1 MLQHRIVLVSLLLST
16 VLTGC
21 KFLPEMPKSS
31 TASQPILTQKAAMAR
46 ATQVSHISYN
56 QEFFLEKD
64 KTDFSGRVDIA
75 FEWKDTGEPL
85 KVDFFQGTVK
95 KTIFNGK
102 EVNLKYD
109 GQQIVLDARLR
120 KDGVQHLIV
129 EFDRDFDPEGSG
141 LYRFVDNEDHQV
153 YIYSDLE
160 PNFANSVFPCFDQP
174 DLKATFQTKVHVP
187 DEWVVVS
194 NTLPEKIEER
204 EDPES
209 HQITEK
215 IWNFPVSAK
224 MSTYVWSLASGPYKI
239 FEDKSA
245 AYPTR
250 VLVRQTLASQVHT
263 EEWFPVIR
271 QGLKFYNE
279 FFGVNYPYK
288 KMDFVIEP
296 DYNHGGMENVAA
308 ITVTE
313 SRIKKGP
320 HTRAERARLGSLILH
335 EMAHMWFGDLVTM
348 KWWNDL
354 WLNES
359 FASIMSSVAMSKTSF
374 PQEGWRDFFQGDK
387 RWAYD
392 TDDRVTT
399 HAIQSQVTDTSQ
411 AGNQFDGITYGKGA
425 SVLKQMMF
433 FIGEDK
439 FRAGLKTYF
448 EKHQG
453 GNAELADF
461 IDALSEASQKPLAHW
476 SERWL
481 KAAGLNTVEMNVTCE
496 GDKIAKAEM
505 IQTAT
510 KDHPLLRDQVLQ
522 LAVLRGH
529 DKLEAQTTIKV
540 LLSGDHVP
548 IKELKGHKCDSIVF
562 PNYHD
567 HGYAKF
573 RFDSHSLS
581 LVKTSIGKISDPFI
595 RQMSWSM
602 LWSLVIDGEMSV
614 KEFAD
619 VWLREF
625 PKETD
630 MQNMIAM
637 SEYAVGEEFDTPSVL
652 MFYPRGRELDT
663 WKKSVDQMLWTEIE
677 KAKPGQERQRILVD
691 AMIAL
696 GSQPETLKKLAA
708 MLDGT
713 LKLPHYELDQD
724 RRWLAIQCLAR
735 GGFDDVNR
743 RIDEELKQD
752 PSSTGELAALSARV
766 AIPSLDVKKSSFDS
780 ITSEEGWN
788 FAQRKTAMKNLFPV
802 GQQELRNELANNFY
816 SQLDQFVGANP
827 KSDFFLKNFMWL
839 APMEPG
845 NSEKAQLFLSQHT
858 GLPDVVRRS
867 LRELVEFAERY
878 DKALAKAGASR
889 VPAQEQE

>member
-1 MLQHRIVLVSLLLST
+1 
-16 VLTGC
+16 
-21 KFLPEMPKSS
+21 MPKASV
-31 TASQPILTQKAAMAR
+31 ASQPILTQKAAMTR
-46 ATQVSHISYN
+46 AGQVSHISYT
-56 QEFFLEKD
+56 QEFFLDKD
-64 KTDFSGRVDIA
+64 KTNFSGRIDIA
-75 FEWKDTGEPL
+75 FEWKNTGEPL
-85 KVDFFQGTVK
+85 KVDFFQGTVN

-120 KDGVQHLIV
+120 KDGVQHLVV
-129 EFDRDFDPEGSG
+129 EFERDFDPEGSG
-141 LYRFVDNEDHQV
+141 LYRFVDNEDHRV

-160 PNFANSVFPCFDQP
+160 PNFAGSVFPCFDQP
-174 DLKATFQTKVHVP
+174 DLKATFQMKVHVP
-187 DEWVVVS
+187 EEWVVVS
-194 NTLPEKIEER
+194 NTLPEKVEER
-204 EDPES
+204 EDAES

-215 IWNFPVSAK
+215 IWNFPISAK

-239 FEDKSA
+239 FEDKSST
-245 AYPTR
+245 YPTR
-250 VLVRQTLASQVHT
+250 VLVRQSLASQVHT
-263 EEWFPVIR
+263 DEWFPVIR

-279 FFGVNYPYK
+279 FFGINYPYK

-313 SRIKKGP
+313 SVIKKGP

-481 KAAGLNTVEMNVTCE
+481 KAAGVNTVDMSVTCE

-505 IQTAT
+505 LQTAT
-510 KDHPLLRDQVLQ
+510 KDHPLLRDQVMQ
-522 LAVLRGH
+522 LAVLRNVH
-529 DKLEAQTTIKV
+529 EKFEVTTTIKV
-540 LLSGDHVP
+540 LLSGDQVP

-573 RFDSHSLS
+573 RFDAHSLNMM
-581 LVKTSIGKISDPFI
+581 KASIGKITDPFI

-602 LWSLVIDGEMSV
+602 LWSQVTDGEMSV

-619 VWLREF
+619 IWLREF

-637 SEYAVGEEFDTPSVL
+637 SEYAVGEEYDTPSIL
-652 MFYPRGRELDT
+652 MFYPRGREFDT
-663 WKKSVDQMLWTEIE
+663 WKKNIDQMLWTEIE
-677 KAKPGQERQRILVD
+677 KAKPGQERQRVLVD
-691 AMIAL
+691 ALIAL
-696 GSQPETLKKLAA
+696 GSQPDTLKKLAA

-713 LKLPHYELDQD
+713 LKLPHYDLDQD
-724 RRWLAIQCLAR
+724 RRWLAIKCLAR
-735 GGFDDVNR
+735 GNFDDVNH
-743 RIDEELKQD
+743 RIDEELKLD
-752 PSSTGELAALSARV
+752 LSSTGELAALSARV
-766 AIPSLDVKKSSFDS
+766 AIPSIDVKKSSFDS
-780 ITSEEGWN
+780 ITAEDGWN
-788 FAQRKTAMKNLFPV
+788 FAQRKAAMKGLFPV
-802 GQQELRNELANNFY
+802 EQQELRNKLAKDFY

-839 APMEPG
+839 APVEPG
-845 NSEKAQLFLSQHT
+845 SSEKAQMFLSQHT

-867 LRELVEFAERY
+867 LRELVEFGSRY
-878 DKALAKAGASR
+878 EKALEKAGGSR
-889 VPAQEQE
+889 QPAQEQE